1 MKTLKFITGFT
12 ALIASALLTGFFGAI
27 FLMLVTNQNYNWLAI
42 SACGL
47 GFFVFLIATI
57 NTLFEKAEY

>member
-1 MKTLKFITGFT
+1 MRTLKLISEFT
-12 ALIASALLTGFFGAI
+12 ALLASALLTGIFAAL
-27 FLMLVTNQNYNWLAI
+27 FLMLVSNQQHNWLAI

>member
-1 MKTLKFITGFT
+1 MQFIKQASQFI
-12 ALIASALLTGFFGAI
+12 ALAITALLTGIFAAL
-27 FLMLVTNQNYNWLAI
+27 FLMLVTNQQHNWLAV

-57 NTLFEKAEY
+57 NTLFDKAEY

>member
-1 MKTLKFITGFT
+1 MQFIKQASQFI
-12 ALIASALLTGFFGAI
+12 ALAVSALLTGIFAAL
-27 FLMLVTNQNYNWLAI
+27 FLMLVTKQHYNWLAI

-57 NTLFEKAEY
+57 NTLFEKAS

>member
-1 MKTLKFITGFT
+1 MRTLKIIGGFI
-12 ALIASALLTGFFGAI
+12 ALSVFAAFAGFFAAM
-27 FLMLVTNQNYNWLAI
+27 FLILVNDKQANWLAI

-57 NTLFEKAEY
+57 NTLFEKAEF